1 MGPPLE
7 LDPTLDLLLDLV
19 LRLLSI
25 SIPAVLSDRN
35 NYGSEFWLWDG
46 NPILHLMPS
55 LSFCWSWTLQVP
67 SPQCRAFH
75 LRSLS
80 LSPESLSP
88 PRSLVYS
95 RGSPLLPTSRSY
107 LFPFFLLSLKNSVFF
122 LHPIEHHVP
131 LSPPLSP
138 SPSKSLPPYLSPCG
152 CFLPPKWD

>member
-1 MGPPLE
+1 M
-7 LDPTLDLLLDLV
+7 DLLCLG
-19 LRLLSI
+19 LLS
-25 SIPAVLSDRN
+25 PC
-35 NYGSEFWLWDG
+35 
-46 NPILHLMPS
+46 PS
-55 LSFCWSWTLQVP
+55 LQLFQTETIMGQSFDYGMATHLSLDALTFCWRLTLYVP
-67 SPQCRAFH
+67 FPHCKAFH
-75 LRSLS
+75 LRFLN
-80 LSPESLSP
+80 LIAESLSP